1 MKKIIFSLSIA
12 CLMTSCIV
20 IKVYD
25 TPKNEEEQPEVT
37 ATKRMMLPSDRS
49 IPLPTGE
56 KKILFFGED
65 FPPSP
70 EVFHVEIEDSLAGKI
85 VGDSINHKGVF
96 IFKVDQ
102 ADSLPNG
109 MKFKW
114 RSKAPMHHS
123 TPHKMMKACC
133 MMSPEDCA
141 KKDSVCVPMI
151 GEAEGGEDEKAPLI
165 IIDGEEKAAGFEL
178 QAIFPDRIERIDVL
192 KDQTTFNKVGE
203 KGANAVIVI
212 TMKKE

>member
-1 MKKIIFSLSIA
+1 MEKIIFSLSIA

-102 ADSLPNG
+102 ADSLPN
-109 MKFKW
+109 
-114 RSKAPMHHS
+114 
-123 TPHKMMKACC
+123 
-133 MMSPEDCA
+133 E
-141 KKDSVCVPMI
+141 I
-151 GEAEGGEDEKAPLI
+151 
-165 IIDGEEKAAGFEL
+165 
-178 QAIFPDRIERIDVL
+178 
-192 KDQTTFNKVGE
+192 
-203 KGANAVIVI
+203 
-212 TMKKE
+212 